1 MLMWYII
8 LPYRVKENGFC
19 HWSLKSSFRTLRQM
33 HFSMLDYGQ
42 TRLVEAEPSQT
53 KAVKVDRQML

>member
-1 MLMWYII
+1 
-8 LPYRVKENGFC
+8 
-19 HWSLKSSFRTLRQM
+19 M

-42 TRLVEAEPSQT
+42 TRLAEAEPSQT